1 MGKSERVS
9 IYLTARVPKQAED
22 RKGNLKALIPIHEFG
37 IIMIFECE
45 E

>member
-1 MGKSERVS
+1 MGKSEQVS

-22 RKGNLKALIPIHEFG
+22 RKGNLKAQIPMREFEV
-37 IIMIFECE
+37 IMIFECE